1 MWQVIPKRYSKA
13 TNRIITIFPTADLHP
28 HCCLTPGHLQVLPTL
43 RDTKAAHED
52 PSKALLNLGGFHCF
66 PLTCR
71 GSHCR
76 RQPGWSG
83 KIFFFDS
90 TMLAVSNYLEVF
102 HMARKSLNENLLFNV
117 LRERGEA
124 DQCLVPWIPFLAFFF
139 FFFEYSNVC
148 IFPVIRVIHVDKNHS
163 CGDICQLTQHH
174 QLFMFLE

>member
-28 HCCLTPGHLQVLPTL
+28 HRCLTPGHLQVLPTL

-139 FFFEYSNVC
+139 FSLNTVMFVFFQSSGLSMLTKITLVVTSVSSLNT
-148 IFPVIRVIHVDKNHS
+148 IS
-163 CGDICQLTQHH
+163 CLCS
-174 QLFMFLE
+174 